1 MNGRGL
7 LSKTILL
14 AILFTISIFA
24 QIAVSTAGNQN
35 DETWKFLANIDFIVN

>member
-1 MNGRGL
+1 MNGKGL

-24 QIAVSTAGNQN
+24 QVAVSTEKNQN
-35 DETWKFLANIDFIVN
+35 DEAWQFLANIDFIGN